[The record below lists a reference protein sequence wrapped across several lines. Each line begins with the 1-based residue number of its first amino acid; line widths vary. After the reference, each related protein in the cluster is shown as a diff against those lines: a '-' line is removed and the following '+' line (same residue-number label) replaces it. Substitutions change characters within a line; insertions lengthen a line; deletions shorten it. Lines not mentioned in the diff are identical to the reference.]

1 MPAGSR
7 QYLVMAGIG
16 LLAAVG
22 GYFAARTMDR
32 PDATAVPSAAAAPAA
47 DSLIGRQRPDFS
59 LSDATG
65 APVTAADFDG
75 QPLLVNFWATWCA
88 PCVEEMPMLAELQR
102 DHAQNGLQVV
112 GIAVDEPER
121 AQAFASELGLE
132 YPLLFGR
139 GEAMLVG
146 REYGN
151 ASGML
156 PYSVLVDAG
165 GIVRWTHLGALERA
179 DLEERIAELR

>member
-1 MPAGSR
+1 
-7 QYLVMAGIG
+7 MAGIG
-16 LLAAVG
+16 LLAAAG
-22 GYFAARTMDR
+22 GYFAARTLDR
-32 PDATAVPSAAAAPAA
+32 SDAPAAVAPAAAPAPE
-47 DSLIGRQRPDFS
+47 SLIGRQRPDFS
-59 LSDATG
+59 LSDASG
-65 APVTAADFDG
+65 TAVDADDFDG
-75 QPLLVNFWATWCA
+75 QPLLLNFWATWCA

-102 DHAQNGLQVV
+102 SHVQNGLQVV

-121 AQAFASELGLE
+121 AQAFARDLGLE
-132 YPLLFGR
+132 YPLLFGL

-165 GIVRWTHLGALERA
+165 GTVRWTHLGALDRA
-179 DLEERIAELR
+179 VLEERIAKLR